1 MRLLNR
7 HKSSYLGIDYN
18 YEPDIMMWCGTDFK
32 ELFEKNYKKYPND
45 ESLKYYQENPIEYIS
60 NNYGFR
66 TTDDFNDTDEGNVFL
81 GCSFT
86 FGLGLHLEDTWAYK
100 VNKTIGGKFWNL
112 SLPGCGM
119 DESFRYLYEFKDCL
133 KIKNIFHLAPP
144 FQKTRY
150 EFIVDG
156 KPLRLNLVDEGK
168 LEKHYSDIL
177 IDDKYQLLNFQKN
190 YNAIKGLSQDLN
202 CNYYLLSDEI
212 DYQDCPPSS
221 RLARDLS
228 HPGVFYN
235 DRIYKEFMK
244 LTKELQNG

>member
-7 HKSSYLGIDYN
+7 HKSSYFGIDYN
-18 YEPDIMMWCGTDFK
+18 YEPDIMMWFGTDFK

-119 DESFRYLYEFKDCL
+119 DESFRYLYEFKDSTTKDIQERIIHMNKHDNL
-133 KIKNIFHLAPP
+133 IIEPRKTLSND
-144 FQKTRY
+144 FQ
-150 EFIVDG
+150 
-156 KPLRLNLVDEGK
+156 
-168 LEKHYSDIL
+168 DIL
-177 IDDKYQLLNFQKN
+177 KQCLLF
-190 YNAIKGLSQDLN
+190 ICL
-202 CNYYLLSDEI
+202 C
-212 DYQDCPPSS
+212 
-221 RLARDLS
+221 
-228 HPGVFYN
+228 
-235 DRIYKEFMK
+235 IYKRSSFQEEFEFMARHFVCRHY
-244 LTKELQNG
+244 ELRYWHSNAEVDKVNL